1 MAGIGRKSEI
11 NYNILTKTRS
21 KNSVFFSQQQKKY
34 MEEHI
39 CQLVVHEPIL
49 QRKK

>member
-21 KNSVFFSQQQKKY
+21 KNSVFFLIAAKKN